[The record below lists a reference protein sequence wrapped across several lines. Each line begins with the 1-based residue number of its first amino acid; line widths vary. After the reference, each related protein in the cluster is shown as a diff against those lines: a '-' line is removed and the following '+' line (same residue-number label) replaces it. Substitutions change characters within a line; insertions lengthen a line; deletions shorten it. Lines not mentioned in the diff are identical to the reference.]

1 MLFLTVLLLLAP
13 SALSLKR
20 WYLHPVDS
28 VTDTLKAQHQGSI
41 VDLYTDIMSEI
52 VRAGGGVDVILNN
65 YMNVQYYGQ
74 VSLGT
79 PPQNFNV
86 LFDTGSSNLW
96 VPSSHCKLFNIAC
109 RIHNRY
115 YDDKSS
121 TFVKNGTAFEIRYG
135 TGSLTGYLSADNLNF
150 GGITVKQQTFAEAI
164 AEPGITFISA
174 KFDGILGMGYPTI
187 AVDHVV
193 PPFNSMIQQSVVE
206 QPVFSFWLNRT
217 AGNVH
222 GGELHLGGMDTTYY
236 TGDISYVPITRHGY
250 WQFAM
255 GAVSVG
261 NTVVTCDGGCQAIA
275 DTGTSLIVGPKDEI
289 KKINT
294 MLGGH
299 PLPRGL
305 WLIDCATVPTLPS
318 LAFTLGD
325 KQFLVPASAYIIQE
339 SQAGQNICLSG
350 LVGMDLPP
358 SAGKLFILGDIFLG
372 EYYSIYDFGQ
382 NRMGF
387 AKSVK

>member
-1 MLFLTVLLLLAP
+1 M
-13 SALSLKR
+13 SLKR

-28 VTDTLKAQHQGSI
+28 VTDTLTAHHQQNI
-41 VDLYTDIMSEI
+41 VEIYQDIMAEI
-52 VRAGGGVDVILNN
+52 VRGGGEVDVILNN

-79 PPQNFNV
+79 PPQTFNV

-109 RIHNRY
+109 RTHNRY
-115 YDDKSS
+115 YDNKSS
-121 TFVKNGTAFEIRYG
+121 TFVKNGTSFEIRYG
-135 TGSLTGYLSADNLNF
+135 TGSLTGYLSADHLNF

-164 AEPGITFISA
+164 AEPGITFITA

-187 AVDHVV
+187 AVDQVV

-217 AGNVH
+217 AGKVM

-236 TGDISYVPITRHGY
+236 TGDITYLPITRHGY

-261 NTVVTCDGGCQAIA
+261 EEAVACEGGCQAIA
-275 DTGTSLIVGPKDEI
+275 DTGTSLIVGPKDEV

-294 MLGGH
+294 LLGGH

-305 WLIDCATVPTLPS
+305 WLIDCATIPS
-318 LAFTLGD
+318 LPDLTFTLGG
-325 KQFLVPASAYIIQE
+325 KQFTVPASAYIIQQ
-339 SQAGQNICLSG
+339 SQAGKTMCISG
-350 LVGMDLPP
+350 VVGMDLPP